1 MNDHVREVFV
11 NVCLVTA
18 FLARPFLALYRSLAH
33 VFAFS
38 LDSPTR
44 PDPLFSCNHS
54 RGPTQLAHMAAVS
67 HENSP
72 NLGPAPSKKS
82 TFSPLANTY
91 SRFASWRAALG
102 LPNPGTVENLQKEV
116 KSTHLNN
123 FIFDGARADLMKG
136 LSMDPAFQVTHSFQL
151 ASQSAPPTYSFG
163 ALFANAKVLLQGN
176 VDHEGNVSGRFQ
188 QNWSVSNTSKVQAQ
202 LGMQPGHTMIQLEHD
217 YSGQDYTLNGKVINP
232 SPLDGSGIYVGS
244 YLQSVSKN
252 LALGIE
258 TLYQRA
264 ALDQAEMSSSYL
276 AKLTGSDGK
285 WIATAQF
292 QPIGVLQATYWHKL
306 SEKVEAAADLQVI
319 AAPMRR
325 DAIATLGTK
334 YDLRMSTFRAQLDST
349 GKVSAWLEQ
358 RMAPSFAFTIA
369 GEIDHFKNAAK
380 VGVGVMIESTSLT
393 PEEMGMVPPPGQP
406 HF

>member
-1 MNDHVREVFV
+1 MAAASHEK
-11 NVCLVTA
+11 
-18 FLARPFLALYRSLAH
+18 SL
-33 VFAFS
+33 
-38 LDSPTR
+38 PPGPYTE
-44 PDPLFSCNHS
+44 P
-54 RGPTQLAHMAAVS
+54 PTQ
-67 HENSP
+67 P
-72 NLGPAPSKKS
+72 KKS
-82 TFSPLANTY
+82 TLFSAFSPLANAS
-91 SRFASWRAALG
+91 SRFSSWRTALG
-102 LPNPGTVENLQKEV
+102 LPNPGSVENLQKEV
-116 KSTHLNN
+116 KTTHLTN

-163 ALFANAKVLLQGN
+163 ALFANSKGLLQGN

-188 QNWSVSNTSKVQAQ
+188 QNWSGSNISKVQAQ
-202 LGMQPGHTMIQLEHD
+202 LGMQAGHTMIQLEHD
-217 YSGQDYTLNGKVINP
+217 YSGLDYTLNGKVINP

-244 YLQSVSKN
+244 YLQSVTKK

-264 ALDQAEMSSSYL
+264 PDQAEVSSSYL

-292 QPIGVLQATYWHKL
+292 PADRCTPSNLLAQAEREGGGGGRLAGHCLRPCAVML
-306 SEKVEAAADLQVI
+306 SPPSVRSMTCAC
-319 AAPMRR
+319 RR
-325 DAIATLGTK
+325 SGLSWTLRAK
-334 YDLRMSTFRAQLDST
+334 YRQL
-349 GKVSAWLEQ
+349 LEQ
-358 RMAPSFAFTIA
+358 RFAPSFAFTVA